1 MYDLNGLTNRKE
13 LVRMIEKLN
22 LIGLS
27 DYLNQYGNG
36 FYQSSRYKIKQDSKE
51 YRGTL
56 FKLCKPI
63 TREQKEFLY
72 VNYANVEFFS
82 VKSEYAPEQQT
93 GAIFLA
99 DKAMRGE
106 HPDKVGHVINI
117 DSFEAVYQAFSCGIL
132 KFKHFVQKTGKYKG
146 YHVCELYCSFS
157 NAKHDRHLVG
167 RVIVP
172 KMRDDIEPL
181 CLSTLIQY
189 IAYKTENEFI
199 YNKGF
204 MAENGVIYDLS
215 KDIFDTKSLLP
226 NVRTFSK
233 VQELLQ
239 TMGYSFR
246 YIGDGEYS
254 LCKIPNERY
263 VCKQNVCPNYESCML
278 KNRNRKWGTS

>member
-1 MYDLNGLTNRKE
+1 
-13 LVRMIEKLN
+13 MIEK
-22 LIGLS
+22 IDFRELS
-27 DYLNQYGNG
+27 EYLKQYGNG
-36 FYQSSRYKIKQDSKE
+36 FYQSVRYKIKQDSKE

-72 VNYANVEFFS
+72 VNYANVEFFT
-82 VKSEYAPEQQT
+82 VKFEYAPEQQV

-99 DKAMRGE
+99 DKAIRGE

-132 KFKHFVQKTGKYKG
+132 TFKHFVQKTGKYKG
-146 YHVCELYCSFS
+146 YHVCELYCSYDDGL
-157 NAKHDRHLVG
+157 KHDRYLVG

-189 IAYKTENEFI
+189 IAFKTDSEFV
-199 YNKGF
+199 YNRF
-204 MAENGVIYDLS
+204 FTAEDGVIYDLL
-215 KDIFDTKSLLP
+215 KDILDTEALLP

-233 VQELLQ
+233 VQELLHS
-239 TMGYSFR
+239 MGYIFR
-246 YIGDGEYS
+246 YIGDDKYS
-254 LCKIPNERY
+254 LCKIQNARY
-263 VCKQNVCPNYESCML
+263 ICKQNVCPNYESCML